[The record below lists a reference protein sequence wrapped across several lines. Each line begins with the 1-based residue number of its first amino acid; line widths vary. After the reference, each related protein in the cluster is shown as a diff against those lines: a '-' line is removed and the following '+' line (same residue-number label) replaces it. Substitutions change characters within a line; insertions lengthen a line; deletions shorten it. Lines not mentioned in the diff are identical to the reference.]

1 MEEAMTEQIDITAGA
16 VMFAEIQEFGSFSVD
31 VQRYIGRSLD
41 IAFYPDVPP
50 AAWARDARETDDIHA
65 QKQVYNLL
73 HDIRAAMPKD
83 HAYVDP
89 EAFLF
94 PLMGVTAFDVTCS
107 PIISFGQ
114 YRFLYERLLG
124 AAVRPWLPGAFA
136 SAAALPHF
144 PSDVREVLL
153 ASTTN
158 ALTDE
163 WSMVEPSFYPQWLG
177 ELDPVQA

>member
-1 MEEAMTEQIDITAGA
+1 MTEQIDITAGA
-16 VMFAEIQEFGSFSVD
+16 VMFTEIQEFGSFGVD
-31 VQRYIGRSLD
+31 VQRYISRSLD
-41 IAFYPDVPP
+41 VAFFPDVP
-50 AAWARDARETDDIHA
+50 AVARARDAREADDIRA
-65 QKQVYNLL
+65 QRQVYNLL

-83 HAYVDP
+83 QAYVDA

-107 PIISFGQ
+107 PIIGFGQ

-144 PSDVREVLL
+144 PSDVREALL
-153 ASTTN
+153 ASAIS

-163 WSMVEPSFYPQWLG
+163 WSTIEPSFYPEWLG

>member
-1 MEEAMTEQIDITAGA
+1 MTQQIDITAGT
-16 VMFAEIQEFGSFSVD
+16 VMFAEIQEFGGFSVD
-31 VQRYIGRSLD
+31 VQRYISRSLD
-41 IAFYPDVPP
+41 IAVDPDVPSG
-50 AAWARDARETDDIHA
+50 ARARDAREAEDIRA
-65 QKQVYNLL
+65 QKQVYSMLPG
-73 HDIRAAMPKD
+73 IRTAIPKD
-83 HAYVDP
+83 RSHLDP

-94 PLMGVTAFDVTCS
+94 PLIGVTAFDVTCS

-158 ALTDE
+158 ALADE
-163 WSMVEPSFYPQWLG
+163 WSKIEPSFYPQWLG